1 MLKFLDL
8 AGLLTTIRYF
18 INDKDE
24 IRSIENPKAYFKYFL
39 TKNERHN
46 DVQREA
52 MNGERFAARP

>member
-1 MLKFLDL
+1 
-8 AGLLTTIRYF
+8 LLTTFRYF

-24 IRSIENPKAYFKYFL
+24 IRSIETPKAYFKYFL